1 MKKKITI
8 SFFVRKPLKN
18 FHYSIENFYEEIL
31 KLKSNKFLIKK
42 KILPLESKG
51 LIKRVIISLWSIFN
65 QNYINHIS
73 GDINFISIFKRK
85 KNNIL
90 TILDL
95 YGYKRLRGI
104 KKYLYK
110 LLWLTLPIKNCSK
123 LITISEK
130 IKKEIL
136 KDFNID
142 KDFIKVIPCG
152 ISKIYKKNKKKI
164 NLNNPN
170 ILFIGTAVN
179 KNLERSIEALKDLEI
194 ELTIIGEINNRILK
208 LLKNNKIIYKN
219 FINQTLNQM
228 YNHYK
233 NCDIVLFPSTYE
245 GFGLPIVEA
254 QTVGR
259 LIITSDLSPMRETA
273 GKAAIYVNPFS
284 KKDIRKKVISIKKNK
299 KKISLLIK
307 QGYKNVERFKIINL
321 QKEYIKIYNECYE
334 SFNINK

>member
-1 MKKKITI
+1 M
-8 SFFVRKPLKN
+8 
-18 FHYSIENFYEEIL
+18 
-31 KLKSNKFLIKK
+31 
-42 KILPLESKG
+42 
-51 LIKRVIISLWSIFN
+51 
-65 QNYINHIS
+65 
-73 GDINFISIFKRK
+73 
-85 KNNIL
+85 
-90 TILDL
+90 
-95 YGYKRLRGI
+95 
-104 KKYLYK
+104 
-110 LLWLTLPIKNCSK
+110 
-123 LITISEK
+123 
-130 IKKEIL
+130 
-136 KDFNID
+136 
-142 KDFIKVIPCG
+142 
-152 ISKIYKKNKKKI
+152 
-164 NLNNPN
+164 
-170 ILFIGTAVN
+170 
-179 KNLERSIEALKDLEI
+179 EI

>member
-18 FHYSIENFYEEIL
+18 FHYSIENFYEELL
-31 KLKSNKFLIKK
+31 KLKSNKFLIEK

-51 LIKRVIISLWSIFN
+51 LIKRVLISLWSIFN

-73 GDINFISIFKRK
+73 GDINFVSIFTRK

-95 YGYKRLRGI
+95 YGFKRLKGI
-104 KKYLYK
+104 KKFLYK
-110 LLWLTLPIKNCSK
+110 LLWLTLPIKSCSK
-123 LITISEK
+123 IITISEK

-136 KDFNID
+136 QEYNLD

-152 ISKIYKKNKKKI
+152 TSKIYKKNKKSI
-164 NLNNPN
+164 NLKNPN

-179 KNLERSIEALKDLEI
+179 KNLERSIEALKGLRI
-194 ELTIIGEINNRILK
+194 KLTIIGEMNEQSVN
-208 LLKNNKIIYKN
+208 LLKNNKIIFKN
-219 FINQTLNQM
+219 FTNQTLNQM

-245 GFGLPIVEA
+245 GFGLPIIEA

-299 KKISLLIK
+299 KKNSLLIK
-307 QGYKNVERFKIINL
+307 QGYKNVKRFKVINL
-321 QKEYIKIYNECYE
+321 QKEYIKIYNEFYE

>member
-73 GDINFISIFKRK
+73 GDINFISIFTRK

-152 ISKIYKKNKKKI
+152 ISKIYKKNKK
-164 NLNNPN
+164 
-170 ILFIGTAVN
+170 
-179 KNLERSIEALKDLEI
+179 
-194 ELTIIGEINNRILK
+194 
-208 LLKNNKIIYKN
+208 
-219 FINQTLNQM
+219 
-228 YNHYK
+228 
-233 NCDIVLFPSTYE
+233 
-245 GFGLPIVEA
+245 
-254 QTVGR
+254 
-259 LIITSDLSPMRETA
+259 LI
-273 GKAAIYVNPFS
+273 
-284 KKDIRKKVISIKKNK
+284 
-299 KKISLLIK
+299 
-307 QGYKNVERFKIINL
+307 
-321 QKEYIKIYNECYE
+321 
-334 SFNINK
+334 